1 MDGLSNTL
9 QEYSK
14 ISFDATS
21 FNAAQLK
28 TIGDIKPKDFDV
40 FAKKI
45 QGTKTW
51 SDALLAEYGESLNP
65 DIGQYQEYATL
76 LEKLTPAQQ
85 ALMLSTQGLTN
96 EQIMNTLALQ
106 TNKTTNEALT
116 LAEQY
121 QALAD
126 AGLLAS
132 KRNVTAAIMEQT
144 LQTVLGEDADT
155 AAIMTKLQLKTATD
169 AEGNATV
176 QLTEKKLAAAVADGT
191 LTTAEATEIAS
202 ILGVSAAINIQ
213 TTTTMPKWIAMIYAS
228 TKAIW
233 EQVVATKAWIMG
245 SPVGMLVGVSAA
257 LGAGVL
263 AYSAY
268 QKSVEKA
275 REATQANADA
285 YSEESS
291 SIDGYISKYNELHSE
306 LIAAQGD
313 EEETYKIKQ
322 ELFDLQKELNDKYG
336 EEAGKIDLVTDA
348 YKDQTDA
355 LRKLNKEQAAKF
367 LNDSEN
373 RASFDRAENNMIKKR
388 SYNLSGSLYDG
399 LESSNTL
406 KEIAQ
411 KYEQQGV
418 KINPG
423 AEGEFQIRIEGVNAE
438 EAYQTINDFIT
449 DVRHKAKELGN
460 EHLFDNVLNISG
472 SAYDNAKSVVDDWGD
487 IFKKKKLAEIADDD
501 SLASDMETATKAVKE
516 YNDAVLKA
524 SDPME
529 DTNVAKAFEKMNEQK
544 QKMLNSS
551 DWDKYKS
558 VINDT
563 FAEADTSAYEFYQRL
578 KSDDSL
584 STVAKQLTG
593 MTDTEVQAL
602 IDAGTHVDDLTVKY
616 EKAVEKRKEL
626 YSGSG
631 YVGNVDINN
640 RPVVINDDGSYS
652 TTSTA
657 MDYKWVG
664 DEETGQYKIIHYT
677 PILPDGTILEGDA
690 LEEYIN
696 RILDSSDSLAADNPK
711 NGGLGIVYKVDFEVN
726 GKKIDDGNIE
736 EALKQGDDWDVQMHL
751 TQDSMYSN
759 EAKLKQQLEQ
769 QNAIDV
775 LKKSADEANVD
786 ISKVIAQLVKLG
798 VVSSGIENKTED
810 AMKPLSKTDMIS
822 ELNGLSEGF
831 EELDKIMSSMSDK
844 DKAFDF
850 ALLDDKKFKDTF
862 GTLGKEYENF
872 VEKISNSPKD
882 VNACQ
887 SAFDELVTKW
897 IQTQGVLDKVTE
909 DTAGLTEAMLTNMGV
924 ANASDVVSDA
934 LERNA
939 AKADAAAIEQQ
950 YLADTGKDLTAQN
963 WDTIASFASQNQ
975 ASQLAQQELA
985 KLKLA
990 KLDLNNNP
998 INLDTDISEVLTL
1011 AKAANVTASKLR
1023 TLSVMNNLQTK
1034 IQNGENVK
1042 GNSYLYDRLAEGLND
1057 DTSWIKG
1064 EDIKFE
1070 PIHYT
1075 GGNKTANTGSKNSKG
1090 DKSSKEPT
1098 EFDWI
1103 ERKLD
1108 TINNRIDQTKSNIEQ
1123 LVGYKDKNA
1132 ETDTAL
1138 DLMAQ
1143 KLGILQ
1149 QMSDA
1154 YMKSANEIG
1163 LSEDYINRIKNG
1175 DDFVEE
1181 IGDKDIADKVK
1192 KYQDLYDKAQDCTK
1206 QISDLNKEIK
1216 GTGLTKLDNIVN
1228 QYEQLN
1234 DVLSKPLDT
1243 QLKLLDWHKASGT
1256 MEVVAD
1262 DYISLGETQKKI
1274 AQNARE
1280 EYDKLAEEMK
1290 KLNLKKGSDE
1300 WKTYNDKLIDCKNA
1314 MIEAAKAVEDY
1325 KDQMKELVY
1334 KELTDYK
1341 SKMDSINNTIS
1352 TMSDLIGDT
1361 KLVDETGKLTDRGL
1375 AQMALY
1381 AQQLANAKQEAA
1393 EYDEAIKS
1401 LADALDSGL
1410 ITQDEYNDMLS
1421 DYRSSQESAVSATKD
1436 ARDAIISLAKEGI
1449 QAEID
1454 ARKEQTDA
1462 AIEALDAEKD
1472 LHDYTES
1479 INEKQKNITTLQKK
1493 IAALSGATS
1502 GAELAQRLQLEKDLA
1517 DAQKDLYNTQYDH
1530 NREEQK
1536 KMLNDAYDAYEKEK
1550 NDEMDELDS
1559 NLAAQ
1564 EKAINKYLS
1573 EVKANYKTAYKV
1585 LNQYGDEYN
1594 LSATEDLTTPWESGS
1609 SAANLCADAIG
1620 DAVANINYEISNI
1633 DISPLEELISA
1644 MQQLADYGISGSGDG
1659 TQSFK
1664 DVTGEGKWHKGSGGR
1679 YWYGNSNE
1687 DYVSGGIYTIEGQQY
1702 GFGDD
1707 GYMFEGWNNEY
1718 DGNWRYFQKKD
1729 GYMVKSDWVQDKG
1742 KWYYL
1747 DKNGAML
1754 TDSVVKDKNDSNKY
1768 YYVDDNGVYDGKE
1781 LTYDQVKA
1789 MGLKVGY
1796 RKGTKSADKGWH
1808 AEGEDGYELI
1818 EADDGTMLRNYHG
1831 GETVFTKAMTD
1842 NLWNFSKNPNM
1853 FVDDLKSSLA
1863 TDVPMINN
1871 SMAQNININIPI
1883 AGNADMNTVNAIKEM
1898 LPKEMKK
1905 YATGKMWSDISATG
1919 IRYRR

>member
-1 MDGLSNTL
+1 MSKHLIRDIIPLSFLVVNFTESGKVTSSIVDYVREKFGEQRQLQDAYKAIGNMTPDVANNIKSWEEWSKQIGTTNQRAIQFFKSVDNGGNSIRDLESHITTVSSLTANLGRALLNAATNFGVTLVAALAFRAAYAVWDHFAHRIENIKKASDEAKNSIQDLRDAFNNQKQLVSDVASSYEKLSKGVNLKTLENVGLSNDDYQEFLDINKQLGDAFPQLISTINENGDAVLTL
-9 QEYSK
+9 GQNGRAASEDLKELLKQEEELQNYK
-14 ISFDATS
+14 IAENIEDLYAGVKVQIQETQAAAEELKKQAEETNKVIEDFKNPDLNDIFS
-21 FNAAQLK
+21 FNGNIGNENDLKRLKIYQDAVNKFYNDLSAENKLKYQDILSPAALTPTYSGADGTAFQFVLNAVTLTDDEKTTLSALIKDEAGSVAFELK
-28 TIGDIKPKDFDV
+28 DSLGTAIAEQASNSSASDLAWKDFISSLVSAMKSKSSFKELGDV
-40 FAKKI
+40 DPALQNI
-45 QGTKTW
+45 AVQLVQGLQSDVVDQMCDDPFSYIYTEILGPLTALGENDEVHQQVVNAFNKLLNLD
-51 SDALLAEYGESLNP
+51 SSDLAPDELNSYVDAL
-65 DIGQYQEYATL
+65 IQQIATL
-76 LEKLTPAQQ
+76 LNKNPVELKVQLGFGGTDDLARNYTNAVNITKTQYGDQDKNYDWDGWFKRAKIDTQEEIDQWNKIRSECDDATEARKRYFKQNNVINRGGTLGQELDSISALSDGFEALEKIYDKMNNKKPFDFSSLTDSKFTKNFNIPELQDEYNDFMTTIAKSPKNFDACKASLDKLVTAYVYNSDAITNLNDDNAAAAQQ
-85 ALMLSTQGLTN
+85 YLELLGITN
-96 EQIMNTLALQ
+96 S
-106 TNKTTNEALT
+106 EALVET
-116 LAEQY
+116 ELAQ
-121 QALAD
+121 
-126 AGLLAS
+126 
-132 KRNVTAAIMEQT
+132 KH
-144 LQTVLGEDADT
+144 
-155 AAIMTKLQLKTATD
+155 
-169 AEGNATV
+169 
-176 QLTEKKLAAAVADGT
+176 AAVALATMD
-191 LTTAEATEIAS
+191 LTAATEEEGNQLADSISKLADESESTDEAKRSFMLYAAEKLAS
-202 ILGVSAAINIQ
+202 NLAIDPKGDISALAAIVN
-213 TTTTMPKWIAMIYAS
+213 TLGL
-228 TKAIW
+228 
-233 EQVVATKAWIMG
+233 ATNAWIKYYQAKREMQA
-245 SPVGMLVGVSAA
+245 MDAA
-257 LGAGVL
+257 GL
-263 AYSAY
+263 
-268 QKSVEKA
+268 SV
-275 REATQANADA
+275 DA
-285 YSEESS
+285 
-291 SIDGYISKYNELHSE
+291 
-306 LIAAQGD
+306 
-313 EEETYKIKQ
+313 
-322 ELFDLQKELNDKYG
+322 
-336 EEAGKIDLVTDA
+336 
-348 YKDQTDA
+348 
-355 LRKLNKEQAAKF
+355 
-367 LNDSEN
+367 
-373 RASFDRAENNMIKKR
+373 
-388 SYNLSGSLYDG
+388 
-399 LESSNTL
+399 
-406 KEIAQ
+406 
-411 KYEQQGV
+411 
-418 KINPG
+418 
-423 AEGEFQIRIEGVNAE
+423 
-438 EAYQTINDFIT
+438 
-449 DVRHKAKELGN
+449 
-460 EHLFDNVLNISG
+460 
-472 SAYDNAKSVVDDWGD
+472 
-487 IFKKKKLAEIADDD
+487 
-501 SLASDMETATKAVKE
+501 
-516 YNDAVLKA
+516 
-524 SDPME
+524 
-529 DTNVAKAFEKMNEQK
+529 
-544 QKMLNSS
+544 
-551 DWDKYKS
+551 
-558 VINDT
+558 
-563 FAEADTSAYEFYQRL
+563 
-578 KSDDSL
+578 
-584 STVAKQLTG
+584 
-593 MTDTEVQAL
+593 
-602 IDAGTHVDDLTVKY
+602 
-616 EKAVEKRKEL
+616 
-626 YSGSG
+626 SGSG
-631 YVGNVDINN
+631 YHTFYTDKNGN
-640 RPVVINDDGSYS
+640 
-652 TTSTA
+652 TLT
-657 MDYKWVG
+657 
-664 DEETGQYKIIHYT
+664 
-677 PILPDGTILEGDA
+677 DA
-690 LEEYIN
+690 EAA
-696 RILDSSDSLAADNPK
+696 SLRA
-711 NGGLGIVYKVDFEVN
+711 NGGLTYAHRVYGDAYKQRNDSIVNMAENLAKDFE
-726 GKKIDDGNIE
+726 E
-736 EALKQGDDWDVQMHL
+736 Q
-751 TQDSMYSN
+751 
-759 EAKLKQQLEQ
+759 AKTMAAYQPTGAK
-769 QNAIDV
+769 
-775 LKKSADEANVD
+775 
-786 ISKVIAQLVKLG
+786 
-798 VVSSGIENKTED
+798 SSGGSNKG
-810 AMKPLSKTDMIS
+810 S
-822 ELNGLSEGF
+822 
-831 EELDKIMSSMSDK
+831 
-844 DKAFDF
+844 
-850 ALLDDKKFKDTF
+850 
-862 GTLGKEYENF
+862 
-872 VEKISNSPKD
+872 
-882 VNACQ
+882 
-887 SAFDELVTKW
+887 
-897 IQTQGVLDKVTE
+897 
-909 DTAGLTEAMLTNMGV
+909 
-924 ANASDVVSDA
+924 
-934 LERNA
+934 
-939 AKADAAAIEQQ
+939 
-950 YLADTGKDLTAQN
+950 
-963 WDTIASFASQNQ
+963 
-975 ASQLAQQELA
+975 
-985 KLKLA
+985 
-990 KLDLNNNP
+990 
-998 INLDTDISEVLTL
+998 
-1011 AKAANVTASKLR
+1011 
-1023 TLSVMNNLQTK
+1023 
-1034 IQNGENVK
+1034 
-1042 GNSYLYDRLAEGLND
+1042 
-1057 DTSWIKG
+1057 
-1064 EDIKFE
+1064 
-1070 PIHYT
+1070 
-1075 GGNKTANTGSKNSKG
+1075 GSKEG
-1090 DKSSKEPT
+1090 T

-1103 ERKLD
+1103 ERK
-1108 TINNRIDQTKSNIEQ
+1108 INIINEKIETTKSNIEQ

-1138 DLMAQ
+1138 DLMTQ
-1143 KLGILQ
+1143 KLEILQ

-1181 IGDKDIADKVK
+1181 IGDRDIADKVK

-1216 GTGLTKLDNIVN
+1216 ETALSELDNIID
-1228 QYEQLN
+1228 QYDQLN

-1243 QLKLLDWHKASGT
+1243 QLQILDWHKASGT

-1262 DYISLGETQKKI
+1262 DYIALGETQKQI

-1280 EYDKLAEEMK
+1280 EYDRLAEKMK
-1290 KLNLKKGSDE
+1290 KLNLKEGSDE
-1300 WKTYNDKLIDCKNA
+1300 WKKYNDQLIQCKQN
-1314 MIEAAKAVEDY
+1314 MVSAAQAVEDY
-1325 KDQMKELVY
+1325 KDQMKDLVY

-1352 TMSDLIGDT
+1352 TMTDLIGDT

-1410 ITQDEYNDMLS
+1410 ITQDEYNSMLS

-1502 GAELAQRLQLEKDLA
+1502 GAELAQRLQLENDLA

-1898 LPKEMKK
+1898 LPEEMKK
-1905 YATGKMWSDISATG
+1905 YATGPMFRDIQKAG
-1919 IRYRR
+1919 RGYR

>member
-1 MDGLSNTL
+1 MRA
-9 QEYSK
+9 YST

-21 FNAAQLK
+21 FNPKQLK
-28 TIGDIKPKDFDV
+28 TLGKIDTKDFDV

-45 QGTKTW
+45 QETKTW
-51 SDALLAEYGESLNP
+51 SDALLAEYGKSLNP
-65 DIGQYQEYATL
+65 DIGQYQEYAIL

-213 TTTTMPKWIAMIYAS
+213 TTTTMPRWIAMIKAS

-233 EQVVATKAWIMG
+233 SEVAATKAWIMT
-245 SPVGMLVGVSAA
+245 SPVGMLVGVGAV

-373 RASFDRAENNMIKKR
+373 RASFDRAENNMTKKR

-423 AEGEFQIRIEGVNAE
+423 ADGEFQIRIEGVDAE

-501 SLASDMETATKAVKE
+501 SLASDMDAATKAVKE

-529 DTNVAKAFEKMNEQK
+529 DANVDKAFEKMNEQK

-563 FAEADTSAYEFYQRL
+563 FAEADTSAYEFYQKL

-602 IDAGTHVDDLTVKY
+602 IDAGTHVDDLTAKY

-626 YSGSG
+626 YSGSD

-677 PILPDGTILEGDA
+677 PILPDGTVLEGDA

-736 EALKQGDDWDVQMHL
+736 EALKQGDAWDVQMHL

-798 VVSSGIENKTED
+798 VVSSGVENKTED

-844 DKAFDF
+844 DKAFNF

-950 YLADTGKDLTAQN
+950 YLTQTGSELTAQT
-963 WDTIASFASQNQ
+963 WDTINAFSSQNQ

-985 KLKLA
+985 RLKLA
-990 KLDLNNNP
+990 KMDLNANP
-998 INLDTDISEVLTL
+998 INLDSDISQILTV
-1011 AKAANVTASKLR
+1011 AKAANVAAAQLK
-1023 TLSVMNNLQTK
+1023 TLTVMNGLKEK
-1034 IQNGENVK
+1034 IDAGQNVK
-1042 GNSYLYDRLAEGLND
+1042 GNSYLYDRLAEGLNA
-1057 DTSWIKG
+1057 DTSWTKG

-1075 GGNKTANTGSKNSKG
+1075 GGSKTSNTNASNAKGGG
-1090 DKSSKEPT
+1090 DKSSKDPT

-1103 ERKLD
+1103 ERKLNVLND
-1108 TINNRIDQTKSNIEQ
+1108 QIDRTKSNIEE
-1123 LVGYKDKNA
+1123 LVGYKSKNA

-1138 DLMAQ
+1138 DLMTK
-1143 KLGILQ
+1143 KLDVLQ
-1149 QMSDA
+1149 DMHKA
-1154 YMKSANEIG
+1154 YMDEANKIG
-1163 LSEDYINRIKNG
+1163 LSDDYINKIKNG
-1175 DDFVEE
+1175 
-1181 IGDKDIADKVK
+1181 GLDIEKISDENVAKQVK
-1192 KYQDLYDKAQDCTK
+1192 NYQDLYDKAQDCEDQIKEVTK
-1206 QISDLNKEIK
+1206 SIKEMN
-1216 GTGLTKLDNIVN
+1216 LSELDNIID
-1228 QYEQLN
+1228 QFSQTI
-1234 DVLSKPLDT
+1234 DVLSKPIDT
-1243 QLKLLDWHKASGT
+1243 QLQILDWHKASDT

-1262 DYISLGETQKKI
+1262 DYIALGEAQMRI
-1274 AQNARE
+1274 AQENQNA
-1280 EYDKLAEEMK
+1280 YDELSKKMK
-1290 KLNLKKGSDE
+1290 NLNLKEGSEE
-1300 WKTYNDKLIDCKNA
+1300 WKKYNDQLIEYKNN
-1314 MIEAAKAVEDY
+1314 MVAAAQAVEDY
-1325 KDQMKELVY
+1325 KDKMKELVY
-1334 KELTDYK
+1334 KELDDYK

-1352 TMSDLIGDT
+1352 TMTDLIGDT
-1361 KLVDETGKLTDRGL
+1361 KLVDDTGNLTDRGL

-1393 EYDEAIKS
+1393 EYNEAIKS
-1401 LADALDSGL
+1401 LDEALDSGL
-1410 ITQDEYNDMLS
+1410 LTQDEYNEKLY
-1421 DYRSSQESAVSATKD
+1421 DYKSSQESAVSATKD

-1493 IAALSGATS
+1493 IAALSTATS
-1502 GAELAQRLQLEKDLA
+1502 GAELAQRLQLEKDLV

-1536 KMLNDAYDAYEKEK
+1536 KMLNDAYDNYEKEK

-1585 LNQYGDEYN
+1585 LTQYGDEYN

-1659 TQSFK
+1659 TQLFK

-1768 YYVDDNGVYDGKE
+1768 YYVNDNGVYDGKE

-1883 AGNADMNTVNAIKEM
+1883 AGNADLNTVNAIKEM

-1905 YATGKMWSDISATG
+1905 YATGPMFRDIQKAG
-1919 IRYRR
+1919 RGYR